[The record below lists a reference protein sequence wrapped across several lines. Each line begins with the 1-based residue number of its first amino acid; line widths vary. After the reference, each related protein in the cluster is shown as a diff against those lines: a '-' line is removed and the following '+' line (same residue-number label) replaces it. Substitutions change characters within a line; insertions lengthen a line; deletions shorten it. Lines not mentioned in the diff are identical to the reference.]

1 MKEKE
6 LRLAL
11 VCYGGVS
18 LAVYMHG
25 VTKEILKLV
34 RASKVLHGV
43 RDRTER
49 AQSSYADLTRTE
61 ARERDTEDVYFDL
74 LKEIGHGVDLRVV
87 VDVIAGASA
96 GGINGVMLARALAHD
111 LPQDA
116 LRKLWLER
124 TDVTDLLA
132 EDHRARAW
140 SKMALRPLMWFVLK
154 KPLARLVPDAEMRD
168 KLSLFVRSRWF
179 RPPFD
184 GRRMVDSMYRGLE
197 AMGEVAGSGASLL
210 PPGHRLDLQVTVT
223 DFHGY
228 LERLPLHDPPEV
240 HEREHRHVLGFAY
253 HRSAEGAIESDFDD
267 GGLAGLAFAAR
278 ATSSFPGAFP
288 PATLREIDRYLSE
301 RGIDWPRR
309 IDFVERC
316 FRRHREAGT
325 DPNRAAFVDGSVL
338 VNKPF
343 GQAIRAIAGRPA
355 FREVD
360 RRIVYIDPHP
370 RRPDLAQPPELP
382 GFFRTLR
389 GALSDIPRNEPIREE
404 IQAVDAFNRRVRRL
418 RAILDTVRPRIGD
431 LVTEVIGSDIERQPT
446 FSDIARWRDAANSRA
461 AAEAGFAYQGYVRL
475 KIATVA
481 DALIRLMLGAAGISR
496 ASPAVAWLEGEM
508 EAWLARTGI
517 LEEPM
522 PPPAGKP
529 AWVRF
534 LLVYDVGF
542 RIRRLRF
549 VVRALNQLYA
559 TLASSPD
566 TTTEMLDE
574 LKRAL
579 YGVLDRLT
587 AFETHAF
594 LSQGAVERIRLMFT
608 EANASGFHGPCS
620 LGETLDVIGGEIDL
634 NAANVQT
641 DEIFGV
647 MVLNYLGA
655 AARHELFVAYIG
667 FAFWDVMAFSVSQW
681 QDLGEFDEI
690 RIDRISPDDA
700 PSLREAGVPTA
711 LKGAALGH
719 FAGFFNRR
727 YRENDYLWGRLHA
740 AERLIDI
747 VFDAAG
753 RPDID
758 IRAVKHRAFASILAA
773 EAPHL
778 AKVGDLIGMLNARLA
793 SPPAE

>member
-43 RDRTER
+43 RDRAAR
-49 AQSSYADLTRTE
+49 AETSYEGLTRGE
-61 ARERDTEDVYFDL
+61 AREQDTEGVYFDL
-74 LKEIGHGVDLRVV
+74 LKDIGREIDLRVV

-116 LRKLWLER
+116 LRQLWLER

-132 EDHRARAW
+132 EDRRARAW
-140 SKMALRPLMWFVLK
+140 SKVLLRPLLWFLLK
-154 KPLARLVPDAEMRD
+154 KPLARFVPDMEMRD
-168 KLSLFVRSRWF
+168 KLSLFIRSRWF

-184 GRRMVDSMYRGLE
+184 GRRMMDSMYRGLE
-197 AMGEVAGSGASLL
+197 AMGQASNAASLL

-223 DFHGY
+223 DFYGY

-253 HRSAEGAIESDFDD
+253 HRSTEGQVESDFDET
-267 GGLAGLAFAAR
+267 GLPALAFAAR

-288 PATLREIDRYLSE
+288 PVTLGEIDRYLHE

-309 IDFVERC
+309 LNFVERC

-360 RRIVYIDPHP
+360 RRVVYIDPHP
-370 RRPDLAQPPELP
+370 RRPNLGPPSGTP
-382 GFFRTLR
+382 SFFRTLR

-404 IQAVDAFNRRVRRL
+404 IQAVDTFNRHVRRL
-418 RAILDTVRPRIGD
+418 RTILDTVRPQIGA
-431 LVTEVIGSDIERQPT
+431 LVTEVIGEDMDRQPT
-446 FSDIARWRDAANSRA
+446 FTDIARWRDAANTRSA
-461 AAEAGFAYQGYVRL
+461 KEAGFAYQGYARL
-475 KIATVA
+475 KIATAV
-481 DALIRLMLGAAGISR
+481 DSLVKLMVDAAGIGRTPS
-496 ASPAVAWLEGEM
+496 AITWLEREV
-508 EAWLARTGI
+508 EAWLKATGV
-517 LEEPM
+517 LTEPM
-522 PPPAGKP
+522 PPPDQKP
-529 AWVRF
+529 AWVKF

-549 VVRALNQLYA
+549 VVRSLNHLYA
-559 TLASSPD
+559 TLASSPG

-579 YGVLDRLT
+579 YGVLDHLT
-587 AFETHAF
+587 TFSTPAF
-594 LSQGAVERIRLMFT
+594 LSQATVERIRLLFI
-608 EANASGFHGPCS
+608 EANARGFEGPGD
-620 LGETLDVIGGEIDL
+620 LAGTLEAIGGEIDL
-634 NAANVQT
+634 KTANSQT

-647 MVLNYLGA
+647 MVLNYLGP

-700 PSLREAGVPTA
+700 PSLQEAGVATT

-747 VFDAAG
+747 VVDAAG
-753 RPDID
+753 RPDVD
-758 IRAVKHRAFASILAA
+758 VAGMKQRAFAAILKA

-778 AKVGDLIGMLNARLA
+778 AKIGDLIGTLSAKLA
-793 SPPAE
+793 SPPAG